1 LGASGKRQDYGGN
14 PLIRSEPLNP
24 EENVLMR
31 RLWIVVFLFTCDVL
45 FAQERS
51 DTSLYL
57 FPAAG
62 GTQTEREFFDKNIHD
77 EIQGANY
84 KIVYTPEEADYTV
97 TLKISEYEDPETP
110 GVAANQLTLFV
121 ARTSDDSPVV
131 EFSWSYRELEEMYQW
146 NLYIVYNALANVSL
160 KKPEE
165 PEARRR
171 DSWLYLGLRAGAS
184 IPGYSFQ
191 EAVGYEAGSGGGFGG
206 EGGLV
211 AELRLFRFFG
221 LQLEALFTYGAFN
234 AVKITSGED
243 SRKVSADVFTSMS
256 FMFPF
261 LLKVPLGF
269 ERFALSFYAGAYY
282 LLALG
287 KEGEFGDWGETDS
300 FSVSPPLGFII
311 GADLGIPLGPGE
323 LFVDLRYGRDL
334 GVTVIQNGPRYG
346 RERINV
352 GLGYKFGFFKK

>member
-1 LGASGKRQDYGGN
+1 
-14 PLIRSEPLNP
+14 
-24 EENVLMR
+24 MR

-77 EIQGANY
+77 EIKGANY

-121 ARTSDDSPVV
+121 ARTSDNSPVV
-131 EFSWSYRELEEMYQW
+131 EFSWSYHALEEMYQW
-146 NLYIVYNALANVSL
+146 NLYIVYNALANVTL
-160 KKPEE
+160 MKPESPE
-165 PEARRR
+165 AEARRL
-171 DSWLYLGLRAGAS
+171 DSWFYLGPRAGAS
-184 IPGYSFQ
+184 LPGYSFK
-191 EAVGYEAGSGGGFGG
+191 VSPGYEAGSGDGFGG

-211 AELRLFRFFG
+211 AELRLFPFFG
-221 LQLEALFTYGAFN
+221 LQLEALFACDAFN

-243 SRKVSADVFTSMS
+243 SRTVSADMFTSMS
-256 FMFPF
+256 LMFPF

-269 ERFALSFYAGAYY
+269 EKFVLSFCAGAYY
-282 LLALG
+282 LLFSPWG
-287 KEGEFGDWGETDS
+287 EGESGGGFSMS
-300 FSVSPPLGFII
+300 FPLGFII

-323 LFVDLRYGRDL
+323 LFVDLRYGKDH

-346 RERINV
+346 RDRINV